1 VSTAAASGGAQIGLA
16 LPTVEPRSDA
26 QTRPAVPRSLFV
38 RLVHQSGLPPSTR
51 LVLLVVAWSAGTDG
65 TGSYLSLAAIAS
77 RTGLSARRAQEH
89 LASAVA
95 LGWLERSAR
104 SGRTNDWVLSAPE
117 AMVDPC
123 DPPQG
128 GGATHR
134 RGGCGP
140 PHP

>member
-1 VSTAAASGGAQIGLA
+1 MHGSADGGAQIGLA
-16 LPTVEPRSDA
+16 VPTVEPSGDTGA
-26 QTRPAVPRSLFV
+26 RPAVPRSLFV

-51 LVLLVVAWSAGTDG
+51 LVLLVVAWSAGADG
-65 TGSYLSLAAIAS
+65 TGSYLSLAAIAA

-89 LASAVA
+89 LASARS
-95 LGWLERSAR
+95 LGWLESSPR
-104 SGRTNDWVLSAPE
+104 SGRTNDWLLSAP
-117 AMVDPC
+117 AATVDPC

-134 RGGCGP
+134 RGGCGG